1 MLRVANVNGDQQI
14 FFYAV
19 RYTSDRPMDLNIG
32 ESRVFFG
39 DFFRA
44 KSATLCM
51 FYLLFDESPMTEISP
66 MNDKESACA
75 SADLLLV

>member
-1 MLRVANVNGDQQI
+1 
-14 FFYAV
+14 
-19 RYTSDRPMDLNIG
+19 MDLNIG